1 MKAIFKKEFMSY
13 MHSVVGFLFMAVTI
27 FFFGLYATVY
37 NLSAGYP
44 YVSYTLSSILFLFLI
59 AIPILSMRILADE
72 RKQKTDQLILT
83 APISVGKIV
92 LGKYFAMSSV
102 FLIPVAAICIFPV
115 FLQKFGTV
123 PMGESYVAILA
134 FTLYGLT
141 CLAVGIFVS
150 SLTESQVIA
159 AVLSFGILFLTYMM
173 SGIESLISQTGN
185 IVTKFLGVFDFQT
198 RFANMINGVLNIT
211 DVIYFLTVIILML
224 FLTTQSIQKRR
235 YSVSVHNI
243 SMGAYSSITVVI
255 GIVLA
260 VVVNLIAAKVPTKYT
275 SFDVTSNKLYT
286 ITDQTKEMLAGLQED
301 INLYVISAE
310 SSVDTNLQQT
320 LNCYESESEHVKVS
334 YVDPLV
340 NPKFASQYTTGNL
353 TQNSIIV
360 ESDKRYKVISY
371 NDLYETEIDYTTY
384 SQSITGYDAEGQ
396 ITSAISYCTSD
407 DMPKIYMI
415 AGHNEYTLDSGFTTA
430 IEKENIEYET
440 ISLMDYDTIPE
451 DAECIVIH
459 APETDFS
466 ADDADKVI
474 AYLNN
479 GGKALIT
486 TEYVGNSLPNFERI
500 MENFGLSI
508 QQGYVVDSNAGNY
521 YQTPIYLLPNVEYAD
536 ETSGLTGSYTYV
548 FAPYA
553 QGIAVPE
560 SDTDDITYTKLL
572 TGSDS
577 SIVKTN
583 VQSTSTFE
591 KEEGDLD
598 GPVCIGVKAEKTLD
612 SGSATLY
619 LFSCA
624 QLFTDNADSAVSG
637 NNKVLFSN
645 IMSTVANHEVSVSIP
660 VKSYDVENLTASS
673 SDMYLFET
681 IVVVLVP
688 LALIICGLVI
698 WLKRRKK

>member
-260 VVVNLIAAKVPTKYT
+260 VVVNFIAAKVPTKYT

-577 SIVKTN
+577 SIVKKN

>member
-508 QQGYVVDSNAGNY
+508 QQGYVVDSHAGNY

>member
-577 SIVKTN
+577 SIVKKN